1 MRNLEWERWGQK
13 VIFGRGQQ
21 IQEKDWTK
29 AHRPFVSPAWWPW
42 LCGGMA
48 DGGGGA
54 HTPTKPTKPSQN
66 WPPQVSSP
74 SHLQHHYLNPHGP
87 FAEQMR
93 TWKRG
98 HQGQGCAFIGV
109 FQNFILFVIFVLLL
123 LLVLDLR
130 PMAYT
135 HAFPHLHLHP
145 TSRCFFNPVSCFWIQ
160 WSINSLINRCLSAA

>member
-1 MRNLEWERWGQK
+1 MWLILTISLLLLHSMSTKAGKVLFTIMISHEQGAILRDIQGACYICIQGCQKEFPGCGKTLTGSMQVCKKQTRPMRRDEKLFMRNMGTK

-54 HTPTKPTKPSQN
+54 HTPTKPPQKWS
-66 WPPQVSSP
+66 PQVSSP

-87 FAEQMR
+87 FAE
-93 TWKRG
+93 
-98 HQGQGCAFIGV
+98 
-109 FQNFILFVIFVLLL
+109 
-123 LLVLDLR
+123 
-130 PMAYT
+130 
-135 HAFPHLHLHP
+135 
-145 TSRCFFNPVSCFWIQ
+145 
-160 WSINSLINRCLSAA
+160 